1 MAMSTLLKRMLA
13 LAAAIWNF
21 AIVTVCALYG
31 RELFLN
37 RIDSSRNA
45 RVFAL
50 VVFAGMTVQAMS
62 RARERLGEFF
72 RLK

>member
-1 MAMSTLLKRMLA
+1 MSSWLKKMSA
-13 LAAAIWNF
+13 LTAAVWNF
-21 AIVTVCALYG
+21 SVVTVCTLYG

-37 RIDSSRNA
+37 RIESSRNA

-50 VVFAGMTVQAMS
+50 IVFAGITVQAMS
-62 RARERLGEFF
+62 RAREKLGDFF